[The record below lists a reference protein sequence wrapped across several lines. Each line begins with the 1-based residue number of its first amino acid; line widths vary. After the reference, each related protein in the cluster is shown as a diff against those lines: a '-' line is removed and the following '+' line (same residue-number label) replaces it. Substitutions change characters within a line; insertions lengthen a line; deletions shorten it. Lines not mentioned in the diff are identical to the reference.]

1 MLQPGVSPTNIRCT
15 FVAFPCAFVALMCG
29 LGFCGCTRRKPAPA
43 EKKKHL
49 SGKAGARRPAFLLYL
64 LDEGVGEKE
73 RLRLSFSPESR
84 QRYLLELAVLQ
95 KAWGRTS
102 RISFLAELEVAV
114 EQVSS
119 GRARLRLTLPRLL
132 TYRPPVGR
140 EGFVHAISKWALQM
154 DVDESGRIF
163 SVEGSGN
170 ARSISGLWASL
181 SGRGGGVVLPE
192 RPVGLGARWRVEGN
206 LTLPPA
212 EGVGRPVWVK
222 AVTNF
227 RLAGVERRR
236 GSRLASLT
244 AESRYQVMGGEKAV
258 LGNGKGDA
266 RMVFNTDAGR
276 VEKMTSTVSLSLRF
290 GGTSAE
296 TVTLKQKMRLEI
308 LAKRK
313 GKR

>member
-1 MLQPGVSPTNIRCT
+1 
-15 FVAFPCAFVALMCG
+15 VAVLCG
-29 LGFCGCTRRKPAPA
+29 LGSCGCPRDKPAPG
-43 EKKKHL
+43 ENKKHL
-49 SGKAGARRPAFLLYL
+49 SGKAGAPRPTFLLFL

-73 RLRLSFSPESR
+73 RLRLVFNPESR

-102 RISFLAELEVAV
+102 KISFLAELEVAV
-114 EQVSS
+114 EQVKN

-140 EGFVHAISKWALQM
+140 EGIVHAISKWALRAE
-154 DVDESGRIF
+154 VDETGRIF
-163 SVEGSGN
+163 SVEGSGG
-170 ARSISGLWASL
+170 ARSISGPWASL
-181 SGRGGGVVLPE
+181 SGQGGGVVLPE

-206 LTLPPA
+206 LTLPPS
-212 EGVGRPVWVK
+212 EGEVRPVWVK

-227 RLAGVERRR
+227 RLAGIQRRR

-266 RMVFNTDAGR
+266 RLTFNTDAGR
-276 VEKMTSTVSLSLRF
+276 VEKMTSTVSLSLRL

-296 TVTLKQKMRLEI
+296 SVTLKQKMRLEI

-313 GKR
+313 GKQ

>member
-1 MLQPGVSPTNIRCT
+1 M
-15 FVAFPCAFVALMCG
+15 
-29 LGFCGCTRRKPAPA
+29 
-43 EKKKHL
+43 
-49 SGKAGARRPAFLLYL
+49 SGKSGAPRPTFLLFL

-73 RLRLSFSPESR
+73 RLRFSFKPESL

-102 RISFLAELEVAV
+102 KISFLAELDVAV
-114 EQVSS
+114 EQVKR

-132 TYRPPVGR
+132 AYRPPVGR
-140 EGFVHAISKWALQM
+140 EGIAHSISKWALRAE
-154 DVDESGRIF
+154 VDESGRIF
-163 SVEGSGN
+163 SVQGSGG
-170 ARSISGLWASL
+170 ARSISGPWTSL
-181 SGRGGGVVLPE
+181 SGQGGGVVLPE

-206 LTLPPA
+206 LTLPPTESEA
-212 EGVGRPVWVK
+212 RPVWVK

-227 RLAGVERRR
+227 RLAGVQRRR
-236 GSRLASLT
+236 GSRLASVT

-258 LGNGKGDA
+258 LGNGKGEA
-266 RMVFNTDAGR
+266 RLAFSIDEGR
-276 VEKMTSTVSLSLRF
+276 VEKMTSTLSLMLRL

-296 TVTLKQKMRLEI
+296 SVTLRQKMRLEI